1 MAIIIKPFIIVSVQ
15 LFTIIAILVY
25 ERHSDEDH
33 PRDKAIAMGSMAIIT
48 GIVMLVDFALLVI
61 RILKK

>member
-1 MAIIIKPFIIVSVQ
+1 MFVLVYGIIFIAVG
-15 LFTIIAILVY
+15 IIAILVY
-25 ERHSDEDH
+25 ESHSDEDH

>member
-1 MAIIIKPFIIVSVQ
+1 MFVLVYGIIFIAVG
-15 LFTIIAILVY
+15 IIAILVY
-25 ERHSDEDH
+25 ERYSDEDH
-33 PRDKAIAMGSMAIIT
+33 PRLKAIAMESMAIIT